1 MKTVNEEQEDSFL
14 ISKISMKFEK
24 VLPNFEKSIEVY
36 SEESEE
42 MMD

>member
-1 MKTVNEEQEDSFL
+1 METVNEEKEDSFL

-24 VLPNFEKSIEVY
+24 IEPNFEKSIEVY
-36 SEESEE
+36 SEESEQ